1 MGINSALNR
10 GWKTLRNAE
19 IKHWTSSRPGR
30 EFATGSGM
38 VLVAINAAV
47 RLLGLGCLL
56 SVLAVVR
63 KVMSDEEIRQ
73 WVKILWNVY
82 VPMIAV
88 NDQKRAEE

>member
-1 MGINSALNR
+1 
-10 GWKTLRNAE
+10 
-19 IKHWTSSRPGR
+19 
-30 EFATGSGM
+30 M

-88 NDQKRAEE
+88 NDQKQS